1 MLVRCNCYFVDDW
14 QRINLMKA
22 SRKWIFQRVSALI
35 TAPLIVWFLLSLISL
50 STSDYN
56 SVVIFFSKPLFLSLT
71 IILLIAGFFHA
82 KIGLSEIFED
92 YIQDEKI
99 KNVANLLS
107 FLLSIIV
114 PSITIILL
122 LYKF

>member
-1 MLVRCNCYFVDDW
+1 MFVNFNCYFVDDW
-14 QRINLMKA
+14 QGINLMKA

-99 KNVANLLS
+99 KNAANILTL
-107 FLLSIIV
+107 LLSIII

>member
-1 MLVRCNCYFVDDW
+1 
-14 QRINLMKA
+14 MKA
-22 SRKWIFQRVSALI
+22 SRKWIMQRVSALI
-35 TAPLIVWFLLSLISL
+35 VAPLIVWFLLSLISL

-56 SVVIFFSKPLFLSLT
+56 SVINFFSKPLFVFLT
-71 IILLIAGFFHA
+71 IILLVAGFFHA

-99 KNVANLLS
+99 KNVANLLA
-107 FLLSIIV
+107 FLLSIIIH
-114 PSITIILL
+114 SITIIFL

>member
-1 MLVRCNCYFVDDW
+1 
-14 QRINLMKA
+14 MKA

-35 TAPLIVWFLLSLISL
+35 VVPLIIWFLISLISL
-50 STSDYN
+50 STGDYN
-56 SVVIFFSKPLFLSLT
+56 SVINFFSKPLFLFLI
-71 IILLIAGFFHA
+71 IILLVSGFFHA

-92 YIQDEKI
+92 YIQDEKV
-99 KNVANLLS
+99 KNAANLLT
-107 FLLSIIV
+107 FLLSIII

>member
-1 MLVRCNCYFVDDW
+1 
-14 QRINLMKA
+14 MKA

-35 TAPLIVWFLLSLISL
+35 VVPLIIWFLISLISL
-50 STSDYN
+50 STGDYN
-56 SVVIFFSKPLFLSLT
+56 SVINFFSKPLFLFLT
-71 IILLIAGFFHA
+71 IILLITGFFHA

-92 YIQDEKI
+92 YIQDAKI
-99 KNVANLLS
+99 KNVTNLFT
-107 FLLSIIV
+107 FLLSIII

>member
-1 MLVRCNCYFVDDW
+1 MFVNFNCYFVDDW
-14 QRINLMKA
+14 QGINLMKA

-99 KNVANLLS
+99 KNVANLLA

-114 PSITIILL
+114 PTITIILL

>member
-1 MLVRCNCYFVDDW
+1 
-14 QRINLMKA
+14 MKA

-35 TAPLIVWFLLSLISL
+35 VVPLIIWFLISLISL
-50 STSDYN
+50 STGDYN
-56 SVVIFFSKPLFLSLT
+56 SVINFFSKPLFLFLT
-71 IILLIAGFFHA
+71 IILLVSGFFHA

-99 KNVANLLS
+99 KNVANLLT
-107 FLLSIIV
+107 FLLSIII

>member
-1 MLVRCNCYFVDDW
+1 MFDGFNCYFVDDR

-22 SRKWIFQRVSALI
+22 SRKWIFQRISALI

-99 KNVANLLS
+99 KNAANILTL
-107 FLLSIIV
+107 LLSIIV
-114 PSITIILL
+114 PTITIILL

>member
-1 MLVRCNCYFVDDW
+1 MFVSFNCYFVDDW
-14 QRINLMKA
+14 QGINLMKA

-99 KNVANLLS
+99 KNVANFLS
-107 FLLSIIV
+107 FLLSIII

>member
-1 MLVRCNCYFVDDW
+1 MFVSFNCYFVDDW
-14 QRINLMKA
+14 QGINLMNA

-71 IILLIAGFFHA
+71 VILLIAGFFHA

-107 FLLSIIV
+107 SLLSIIV

>member
-1 MLVRCNCYFVDDW
+1 
-14 QRINLMKA
+14 MKT
-22 SRKWIFQRVSALI
+22 SRKWIMQRVSALI
-35 TAPLIVWFLLSLISL
+35 TAPLIVWFLISLISL
-50 STSDYN
+50 STGDYN
-56 SVVIFFSKPLFLSLT
+56 SVINFFSKPLFVSLT
-71 IILLIAGFFHA
+71 IILLVAGFFHA

-99 KNVANLLS
+99 KNVANLLG

>member
-1 MLVRCNCYFVDDW
+1 MN
-14 QRINLMKA
+14 A
-22 SRKWIFQRVSALI
+22 SRKWILQRISALLV
-35 TAPLIVWFLLSLISL
+35 APLIVWFCVSLISL
-50 STSDYN
+50 STSSYEEVMN
-56 SVVIFFSKPLFLSLT
+56 FFGNPMFSWLT
-71 IILLIAGFFHA
+71 IILLVAGFFHA

-99 KNVANLLS
+99 KNVTNLLT
-107 FLLSIIV
+107 FLLSIII

>member
-1 MLVRCNCYFVDDW
+1 MFDGFNCYFVDDR

-71 IILLIAGFFHA
+71 VILLIAGFFHA

-107 FLLSIIV
+107 FLLIIIV

>member
-1 MLVRCNCYFVDDW
+1 MFVSFNCYFVDDW
-14 QRINLMKA
+14 QGINLMKA

-114 PSITIILL
+114 PSIKIILL

>member
-1 MLVRCNCYFVDDW
+1 MFVGFNCYFVDDW
-14 QRINLMKA
+14 QGINLMKA

-99 KNVANLLS
+99 KNVANLLA

-114 PSITIILL
+114 PTITIILL

>member
-1 MLVRCNCYFVDDW
+1 MDDW
-14 QRINLMKA
+14 QRVNLMKA

-35 TAPLIVWFLLSLISL
+35 VTPLIIWFLISLISL
-50 STSDYN
+50 STGDYN
-56 SVVIFFSKPLFLSLT
+56 SVINFFSKPLFLFLT
-71 IILLIAGFFHA
+71 IILLITGFFHA

-99 KNVANLLS
+99 KNVANLLT
-107 FLLSIIV
+107 FLLSIII

>member
-1 MLVRCNCYFVDDW
+1 
-14 QRINLMKA
+14 MKA
-22 SRKWIFQRVSALI
+22 SRKWIVQRFSALI
-35 TAPLIVWFLLSLISL
+35 AAPIIIWFLISLISL
-50 STSDYN
+50 STGEYTA
-56 SVVIFFSKPLFLSLT
+56 VINFFSKPLFSFLT

-82 KIGLSEIFED
+82 KIGLGEIFED

-99 KNVANLLS
+99 KNVANFLTL
-107 FLLSIIV
+107 LLSIII